1 MKKKLFGISI
11 DDFKKKDILEKI
23 KMGISQ
29 HDQFF
34 HLVSLN
40 PENLVIAQK
49 NTRFKKV
56 VKTAQIR
63 IIDGVGVVLAC
74 RLLGIKYGEKVPG
87 VDLMEELL
95 TMAGELCLRVLF
107 IGGKGNLANNLVDC
121 YQKKFP
127 KAKFFGLEGIKDIKN
142 PKKEEE
148 EKIFSIV
155 SDFKPHLVFVAFGSP
170 DQELWIEHHKNKFN
184 RCVIMGVGGGFDFLG
199 GRVPRAPAFIRRLG
213 FEWLFRLFVQP
224 WRWRRQL
231 RLVEFVWLVGKE
243 WIKRLSVKSVV
254 S

>member
-1 MKKKLFGISI
+1 MRKKLFGILI
-11 DDFKKKDILEKI
+11 DDLSKKDILEEI
-23 KMGISQ
+23 KKGIYQS
-29 HDQFF
+29 DQFF
-34 HLVSLN
+34 HIVSLN

-49 NTRFKKV
+49 NNDFKRV
-56 VKTAQIR
+56 IKTAQIR
-63 IIDGVGVVLAC
+63 IIDGVGVIIAC
-74 RLLGIKYGEKVPG
+74 RLLKIKCGERITG
-87 VDLMEELL
+87 ADLMKELL
-95 TMAGELCLRVLF
+95 TMGGKLCLRTLL
-107 IGGKGNLANNLVDC
+107 IGGQDSLADNIADC

-170 DQELWIEHHKNKFN
+170 DQELWLVRHKDKFKD
-184 RCVIMGVGGGFDFLG
+184 CVCMGVGGAFDFLG
-199 GRVPRAPAFIRRLG
+199 GKVPRAPIFFRRLG

-231 RLVEFVWLVGKE
+231 RLIEFVLWVIKE
-243 WIKRLSVKSVV
+243 WVNQLHR
-254 S
+254 

>member
-1 MKKKLFGISI
+1 MQKKFFGIPI
-11 DDFKKKDILEKI
+11 DKLTKKDILEKI
-23 KMGISQ
+23 KKSIYQ
-29 HDQFF
+29 HNQFF
-34 HLVSLN
+34 HIVSLN

-49 NTRFKKV
+49 KQRFKKV
-56 VKTAQIR
+56 IRTAQIR
-63 IIDGVGVVLAC
+63 IIDGVGIVLAC
-74 RLLGIKYGEKVPG
+74 RLLGINYGERVSG

-107 IGGKGNLANNLVDC
+107 IGGKGNLANKLADC

-127 KAKFFGLEGIKDIKN
+127 QAKFFGLEGIKDIKN
-142 PKKEEE
+142 PTKKEE

-170 DQELWIEHHKNKFN
+170 DQELWIERHKKDFN
-184 RCVIMGVGGGFDFLG
+184 GSVCMGVGGAFDFLG
-199 GRVPRAPAFIRRLG
+199 GKVPRAPVFLRHLG
-213 FEWLFRLFVQP
+213 LEWLFRLFVQP

-231 RLVEFVWLVGKE
+231 RLVEFVWLVIKE
-243 WIKRLSVKSVV
+243 WV